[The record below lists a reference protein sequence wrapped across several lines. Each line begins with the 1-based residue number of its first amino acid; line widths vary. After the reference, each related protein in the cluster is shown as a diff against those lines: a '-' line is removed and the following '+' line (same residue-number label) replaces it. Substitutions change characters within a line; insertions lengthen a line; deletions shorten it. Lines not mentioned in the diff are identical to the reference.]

1 MQLKRFLWCWSKGEQ
16 ILSFH
21 FNTKLARRMLLF
33 TTTTY
38 LLLRKGAYYYT
49 CNWYRKWLIN
59 GELCNCFVVRRPTGW
74 KRGNEVV
81 VILPKSQF
89 SMNVLLLL
97 LNGDFLA
104 INAHSMAGKCNE
116 QRVQKTGRMSPQV
129 QCLLVVCSI
138 VQIWRS
144 FCYQQ
149 DVSPW

>member
-1 MQLKRFLWCWSKGEQ
+1 MLIKRWANSFFSLQHEVGTSNASLHHHHLLIVNEGGLLLYMQLVSKR
-16 ILSFH
+16 
-21 FNTKLARRMLLF
+21 
-33 TTTTY
+33 
-38 LLLRKGAYYYT
+38 
-49 CNWYRKWLIN
+49 LIN

-81 VILPKSQF
+81 VIHPKSQF

-144 FCYQQ
+144 FRYQQ